1 MPVVTLLGGCCCE
14 REEDDPF
21 WLSDNWLLPRATSF
35 GLSMLVSTLSI
46 IDMTSAE
53 KSLLLV
59 SAANISRLTDDDV
72 GLLASGGRSCN
83 RLPKRTL
90 AEVTGG
96 RTGSD
101 FSDVI
106 DMYWSLSCISRI
118 VFLVRGMSQN
128 DPPVSDDRE
137 GVVEPPVSMKD
148 VLDTNRGV
156 LDWLPGLLPSMESS
170 IGVRISS
177 TSGVPAVVAETLL
190 HPFR

>member
-1 MPVVTLLGGCCCE
+1 
-14 REEDDPF
+14 
-21 WLSDNWLLPRATSF
+21 
-35 GLSMLVSTLSI
+35 MLVSTLSI

-72 GLLASGGRSCN
+72 GLLASSGRSCN

>member
-1 MPVVTLLGGCCCE
+1 M
-14 REEDDPF
+14 
-21 WLSDNWLLPRATSF
+21 
-35 GLSMLVSTLSI
+35 
-46 IDMTSAE
+46 
-53 KSLLLV
+53 
-59 SAANISRLTDDDV
+59 
-72 GLLASGGRSCN
+72 
-83 RLPKRTL
+83 
-90 AEVTGG
+90 
-96 RTGSD
+96 
-101 FSDVI
+101 
-106 DMYWSLSCISRI
+106 
-118 VFLVRGMSQN
+118 FLVRGMSQN